1 MPRFYALDFDRT
13 LGHTKNIATEFTD
26 HVGESDASAADVLR
40 STQRDVE
47 ASGGSFDIFST
58 LRTHMGGRALGE
70 LVDGFYERPQRVP
83 FLEDGAR
90 PLLDGITAKGH
101 QAGILTYGGKDWQK
115 IKLKATDLLDK
126 YPHMIMSE
134 KGIKGALIASWYDE
148 ERGLY
153 VLPEQLGGGEYSEI
167 ALVDDKPTEFNNFPE
182 APSARG
188 YLFTGG
194 AKPGVET
201 SPQPVVGDLPPNVRT
216 VNSLHDIIEQE
227 EL

>member
-83 FLEDGAR
+83 FLEDGALVEFGPTQRIFTR
-90 PLLDGITAKGH
+90 PAHERTEAYITGRF
-101 QAGILTYGGKDWQK
+101 G
-115 IKLKATDLLDK
+115 
-126 YPHMIMSE
+126 
-134 KGIKGALIASWYDE
+134 
-148 ERGLY
+148 
-153 VLPEQLGGGEYSEI
+153 
-167 ALVDDKPTEFNNFPE
+167 
-182 APSARG
+182 
-188 YLFTGG
+188 
-194 AKPGVET
+194 
-201 SPQPVVGDLPPNVRT
+201 
-216 VNSLHDIIEQE
+216 
-227 EL
+227 